1 MFAAKDLLFSRPTG
15 YQLTR
20 SLRFRA
26 SASAYLSR
34 TLSTSGNRQIWTWS
48 GWIKKTQ
55 VGVSTAQL
63 IFQASDASTGTSSL
77 NINYGGTAGVDTLC
91 FNEQSGGSVT
101 IVSSPIYRDPSAWY
115 HIVCA
120 YDTTQATAANRIK
133 LYVNGSQITVTGSYP
148 AQNTNG
154 YINYS
159 SFQHRICA
167 YTGNSLYFDGYLAEI
182 NFIDG
187 QQLTPSSFGQTDSV
201 TGVWVPKKYSGT
213 YGNNGFYLPFTNTSS
228 DTDVAKDASGNGN
241 NWTPN
246 NISLGS
252 ASYTTYT
259 TGSGTYTVPAGVTS
273 INYLVVAGGGGGA
286 GSYGGLVANGGGGG
300 GGGGV
305 VYGTL
310 AVTPGQTIS
319 YSVGAG
325 GSGSVNG
332 SSAASNGSN
341 STFSTF
347 TAIGGG
353 RGGNQTG
360 AAAATGGSGGGGAA
374 DSPNQTGAAGTS
386 GQGYAGGNGT
396 TSGAVRAGGGG
407 GATANGATG
416 LASGNGGAGFVW
428 LNGTVYGG
436 GGGGGAWSN
445 QSGGGGA
452 GGSGGGGAGGTSG
465 DGTAGTSNTG
475 GGGGGGGAPA
485 GSSAATAGGNGG
497 SGIVIVSYGYSTTYD
512 SMIDVPYCTGQ
523 GAGTQPSGNYCV
535 MNGVAAGQTG
545 FSRATLSNGNL
556 TQTGTAGSGNY
567 SGIATIA
574 IPTTGT
580 WYWEFTC
587 ISTTGG
593 SVWYGGIA
601 ADNANYST
609 GSGTIVYYAG
619 NGNYYKDGTNQST
632 PVITYTTNDVI
643 GFVCDITNN
652 QVKFY
657 KNGSLVYT
665 ASYTFSSSAKY
676 FPYMEQGSGSVTQV
690 TAFNFGQQPFAYSI
704 PSGAKA
710 LCAANLPKSTIGQ

>member
-1 MFAAKDLLFSRPTG
+1 M
-15 YQLTR
+15 
-20 SLRFRA
+20 
-26 SASAYLSR
+26 
-34 TLSTSGNRQIWTWS
+34 
-48 GWIKKTQ
+48 
-55 VGVSTAQL
+55 
-63 IFQASDASTGTSSL
+63 
-77 NINYGGTAGVDTLC
+77 
-91 FNEQSGGSVT
+91 
-101 IVSSPIYRDPSAWY
+101 
-115 HIVCA
+115 
-120 YDTTQATAANRIK
+120 
-133 LYVNGSQITVTGSYP
+133 
-148 AQNTNG
+148 
-154 YINYS
+154 
-159 SFQHRICA
+159 
-167 YTGNSLYFDGYLAEI
+167 
-182 NFIDG
+182 
-187 QQLTPSSFGQTDSV
+187 
-201 TGVWVPKKYSGT
+201 
-213 YGNNGFYLPFTNTSS
+213 
-228 DTDVAKDASGNGN
+228 
-241 NWTPN
+241 
-246 NISLGS
+246 
-252 ASYTTYT
+252 
-259 TGSGTYTVPAGVTS
+259 
-273 INYLVVAGGGGGA
+273 
-286 GSYGGLVANGGGGG
+286 
-300 GGGGV
+300 
-305 VYGTL
+305 
-310 AVTPGQTIS
+310 
-319 YSVGAG
+319 
-325 GSGSVNG
+325 
-332 SSAASNGSN
+332 
-341 STFSTF
+341 
-347 TAIGGG
+347 
-353 RGGNQTG
+353 
-360 AAAATGGSGGGGAA
+360 
-374 DSPNQTGAAGTS
+374 
-386 GQGYAGGNGT
+386 
-396 TSGAVRAGGGG
+396 
-407 GATANGATG
+407 
-416 LASGNGGAGFVW
+416 
-428 LNGTVYGG
+428 NGTVYGG

-545 FSRATLSNGNL
+545 FTRATLSNGNL
-556 TQTGTAGSGNY
+556 TMTGTAGSGNY
-567 SGIATIA
+567 SGIATIV